1 MIIGLTTDKQIKK
14 HKGYLPELN
23 YKFRREI
30 LSEIKGVKKVVP
42 SDWLIT
48 QKFLDKHKID
58 ILISGGDYKNR
69 KFKTKTIHFKR
80 TKSIS
85 SSMLRQKAAKILL
98 KKYEKNKIVYIA
110 LSVDVLHHG
119 HINLINHAKKIW
131 KNYSWFDN

>member
-1 MIIGLTTDKQIKK
+1 MRKKIMIDMSSTLIHHGHIRLIKKARKYGDLTIGLTKDKQIKK
-14 HKGYLPELN
+14 HKGYFPELN

-30 LSEIKGVKKVVP
+30 LSEIKGVKKIVP

-69 KFKTKTIHFKR
+69 KFKIKTIHFER

-85 SSMLRQKAAKILL
+85 STMLRQKAAKILL
-98 KKYEKNKIVYIA
+98 KKYEK
-110 LSVDVLHHG
+110 
-119 HINLINHAKKIW
+119 
-131 KNYSWFDN
+131 

>member
-1 MIIGLTTDKQIKK
+1 MIDMSSTLIHHGHIRLIKKARKYGDLTIGLTKDKQIKK
-14 HKGYLPELN
+14 HKGYFPELN

-30 LSEIKGVKKVVP
+30 LSEIKGVKKIVP

-69 KFKTKTIHFKR
+69 KFKIKTIHFER

-85 SSMLRQKAAKILL
+85 STMLRQKAAKILL
-98 KKYEKNKIVYIA
+98 KKYEK
-110 LSVDVLHHG
+110 
-119 HINLINHAKKIW
+119 
-131 KNYSWFDN
+131 

>member
-1 MIIGLTTDKQIKK
+1 MKKKIMVDMSSTLIHHGHIRLIKKARKFGDLIIGLTTDKQIKK

-58 ILISGGDYKNR
+58 ILISGGDYKKR
-69 KFKTKTIHFKR
+69 KFKTKTINFDR
-80 TKSIS
+80 TKFIS
-85 SSMLRQKAAKILL
+85 STILRKKATKIL
-98 KKYEKNKIVYIA
+98 N
-110 LSVDVLHHG
+110 
-119 HINLINHAKKIW
+119 N
-131 KNYSWFDN
+131 